1 MAVQAW
7 GTPEWAG
14 LYNGNIA
21 GTVHSL
27 QPFGVGGWQGTAGE
41 VGQALAG
48 LYRYDQL
55 NRLREMRTRAGLT
68 AGNDW
73 TEVPAPTGA
82 ALDTYRSSYTYDANG
97 NILSADRW
105 DQSGAP
111 YDALAYGYKQGAN
124 GERLRNRLY
133 QVDDLADQPNALVN
147 AGPGE
152 DAEDIGY
159 TGSTGFDPQATNIET
174 AYTYRY
180 DQLGNLVH
188 DAAAHID
195 AIDWTVAGKV
205 KRVDHATGQGPDL
218 EFAYGAGGQRIS
230 KQVGGAVG
238 DPGSYREHKRP
249 SRSGFWK

>member
-1 MAVQAW
+1 MH
-7 GTPEWAG
+7 T
-14 LYNGNIA
+14 
-21 GTVHSL
+21 L

-159 TGSTGFDPQATNIET
+159 TGPTGFDPQDPNIET
-174 AYTYRY
+174 AYNYHY
-180 DQLGNLVH
+180 DELGNLVH

-205 KRVDHATGQGPDL
+205 KRVDHAT
-218 EFAYGAGGQRIS
+218 
-230 KQVGGAVG
+230 V
-238 DPGSYREHKRP
+238 
-249 SRSGFWK
+249 

>member
-1 MAVQAW
+1 MTAQTFTARDRFPCGAAQVA
-7 GTPEWAG
+7 
-14 LYNGNIA
+14 
-21 GTVHSL
+21 
-27 QPFGVGGWQGTAGE
+27 GVGEQVVENGPH
-41 VGQALAG
+41 
-48 LYRYDQL
+48 D
-55 NRLREMRTRAGLT
+55 RLREMRTRAGLT

-105 DQSGAP
+105 DRSGAQ
-111 YDALAYGYKQGAN
+111 YDALAYGYKEGLN

-174 AYTYRY
+174 AYNYRY

-188 DAAAHID
+188 DAPS
-195 AIDWTVAGKV
+195 G
-205 KRVDHATGQGPDL
+205 TGLPPDL
-218 EFAYGAGGQRIS
+218 WR
-230 KQVGGAVG
+230 
-238 DPGSYREHKRP
+238 GS
-249 SRSGFWK
+249 